1 MVITSSRAVIEVPT
15 PINWDLL
22 ELLTSQEIPKE
33 NTSSAVQDQPAIP
46 SQRTTKPSIESACE
60 RVGYR
65 IGRILGD
72 VVQARQQFR
81 SDEKVSSINT
91 VTTAITATATT
102 ENAPSVPTRQSFTKE
117 WPSVSLADYPKK
129 CQVCVRAA
137 RILSQIKIFAVELL
151 DDLRSALLDVLKGRV

>member
-1 MVITSSRAVIEVPT
+1 MVVASSRAMIELPT

-46 SQRTTKPSIESACE
+46 SQRTTNPSIESACE

-81 SDEKVSSINT
+81 SVYS
-91 VTTAITATATT
+91 VATATAT
-102 ENAPSVPTRQSFTKE
+102 SVDQQAVVNTPAVLPRQ
-117 WPSVSLADYPKK
+117 
-129 CQVCVRAA
+129 
-137 RILSQIKIFAVELL
+137 
-151 DDLRSALLDVLKGRV
+151 VLT